1 MDVENELKS
10 IEQMIKED
18 NYETEVLEKFVEN
31 SKKFV
36 FLEKFLKKENISFN
50 QLKNIAKIFV
60 EYNFFKFC
68 FEGRGRIS

>member
-36 FLEKFLKKENISFN
+36 FLEKFLKKENID
-50 QLKNIAKIFV
+50 
-60 EYNFFKFC
+60 
-68 FEGRGRIS
+68 

>member
-1 MDVENELKS
+1 MKERKNKIDVGNELKS

-36 FLEKFLKKENISFN
+36 FLEKF
-50 QLKNIAKIFV
+50 
-60 EYNFFKFC
+60 
-68 FEGRGRIS
+68 